1 MEVVKIY
8 KKKKLRVLLRFFSVL
23 FLGLFLIF
31 SVIHLYLGR
40 TLRAVENQYIEET
53 AILYVKNINRKIQSI
68 NQEFL
73 MLANNLRNIL
83 PGIPQ
88 NISPRDGGYYD
99 VLFMASDLVGSLKTR
114 YPELK
119 QSFLYWPA
127 SDLLAFSTGLSF
139 ASTDDFGIT
148 GQVKQRLRQQKDNLS
163 TQVCWE
169 ILTSGEE
176 AYILGWY
183 RQKEIMLAC
192 LIDLNQLF
200 AEINDMPKSYSV
212 ISFLRWNDGRV
223 IAPQAYRK
231 QAEQAI
237 ADGAE
242 VYTYPLADLGTAYIQ
257 KVEDGEI
264 LKNVHF
270 QLGLFNM
277 EMVLLWLEVILV
289 VRLCY
294 RWLFHPF
301 TKFVT
306 GLENV
311 ETEERFDRLDE
322 NDILELETINRQF
335 KTLSH
340 RLKDMRIALY
350 EQEITKKQTELELL
364 QEQVRPHFFLNC
376 LSLVHSLADRDSN
389 WEITELLEDLSG
401 YIRYLF
407 GPTAN
412 LRKISEEINHV
423 KLYIQLQ
430 HKRYGDA
437 FSCTIDVDEDLLDYF
452 IPKLMLQTLVENSIQ
467 HNAIYG
473 RPVEV
478 SLFLTKEVMDNE
490 TWLYCCVSDTGK
502 GFSDAVMDA
511 ILHDREIYR
520 DGRRHIGLSNLRER
534 LKLIYGNDATFQ
546 LSNMADNY
554 GAIVEVRI
562 KLSRIKSP
570 NEP

>member
-1 MEVVKIY
+1 MVKIY
-8 KKKKLRVLLRFFSVL
+8 KKKRLRVLLRFFSVL

-31 SVIHLYLGR
+31 SVIHLYLGQ
-40 TLRAVENQYIEET
+40 TLRAVEDQYIEET

-148 GQVKQRLRQQKDNLS
+148 GQVKQRLRQQKDSLS

-242 VYTYPLADLGTAYIQ
+242 VYTYPLANLGTAYIQ

-264 LKNVHF
+264 LQNVHF

-311 ETEERFDRLDE
+311 GTEEIFDRLDE

-340 RLKDMRIALY
+340 RLKDMRIALH
-350 EQEITKKQTELELL
+350 E
-364 QEQVRPHFFLNC
+364 
-376 LSLVHSLADRDSN
+376 
-389 WEITELLEDLSG
+389 
-401 YIRYLF
+401 
-407 GPTAN
+407 
-412 LRKISEEINHV
+412 
-423 KLYIQLQ
+423 
-430 HKRYGDA
+430 
-437 FSCTIDVDEDLLDYF
+437 
-452 IPKLMLQTLVENSIQ
+452 
-467 HNAIYG
+467 
-473 RPVEV
+473 
-478 SLFLTKEVMDNE
+478 
-490 TWLYCCVSDTGK
+490 
-502 GFSDAVMDA
+502 
-511 ILHDREIYR
+511 
-520 DGRRHIGLSNLRER
+520 
-534 LKLIYGNDATFQ
+534 
-546 LSNMADNY
+546 
-554 GAIVEVRI
+554 
-562 KLSRIKSP
+562 
-570 NEP
+570 

>member
-1 MEVVKIY
+1 MY
-8 KKKKLRVLLRFFSVL
+8 KKRKLRVLLRFFSIL
-23 FLGLFLIF
+23 FVVLFLIF
-31 SVIHLYLGR
+31 SVIHLYLGQ
-40 TLRAVENQYIEET
+40 TLRAVEDQYMEET

-68 NQEFL
+68 NLEFL
-73 MLANNLRNIL
+73 TLANNLRDIL

-99 VLFMASDLVGSLKTR
+99 MLFMASDLVGSLKTR

-148 GQVKQRLRQQKDNLS
+148 GQVKQRLRLQKDSLS
-163 TQVCWE
+163 TYVRWE

-176 AYILGWY
+176 TYMLGWY

-192 LIDLNQLF
+192 LIDLNQIF

-212 ISFLRWNDGRV
+212 ISFLLWHDGRV
-223 IAPQAYRK
+223 IAPQAYRE

-237 ADGAE
+237 ADGAKN
-242 VYTYPLADLGTAYIQ
+242 VYTYPLSDFGTAYIQ
-257 KVEDGEI
+257 KVEDGKV
-264 LKNVHF
+264 LRNVHI
-270 QLGLFNM
+270 QLGLLNM
-277 EMVLLWLEVILV
+277 EMGLFWLEILV
-289 VRLCY
+289 VIWLFYKR
-294 RWLFHPF
+294 LFHPF
-301 TKFVT
+301 TQFIT
-306 GLENV
+306 GLEAA
-311 ETEERFDRLDE
+311 EKEEDFNKLSE
-322 NDILELETINRQF
+322 NNILELEDINRKF
-335 KTLSH
+335 KILLH

-376 LSLVHSLADRDSN
+376 LSLVHSLADRDGS

-412 LRKISEEINHV
+412 LKKISEEINHV

-437 FSCTIDVDEDLLDYF
+437 FSCTIDIDKDLLDYF

-467 HNAIYG
+467 HNAIYEQQ
-473 RPVEV
+473 PVEV
-478 SLFLTKEVMDNE
+478 SLFMTKEIIENE
-490 TWLYCCVSDTGK
+490 IWLYCCVSDTGK
-502 GFSDAVMDA
+502 GVSDSVMDA
-511 ILHDREIYR
+511 ILHDREIFR
-520 DGRRHIGLSNLRER
+520 DGRRHIGLSNLKER
-534 LKLIYGNDATFQ
+534 LKLIYGNDASFH

-562 KLSRIKSP
+562 KLSRTKAP
-570 NEP
+570 TET

>member
-1 MEVVKIY
+1 MVKIY
-8 KKKKLRVLLRFFSVL
+8 KKKKLRFFSVL

-83 PGIPQ
+83 PDIPQ

-148 GQVKQRLRQQKDNLS
+148 GQVKQRLRQQKDSLS

-176 AYILGWY
+176 TYILGWY

-231 QAEQAI
+231 QAEQAV

-242 VYTYPLADLGTAYIQ
+242 VYTYPLAGLGTAYIQ
-257 KVEDGEI
+257 KIEDGEI
-264 LKNVHF
+264 LQNVHF

-311 ETEERFDRLDE
+311 GTEEIFDRLDE

-350 EQEITKKQTELELL
+350 EQEITKKQIELELL

-437 FSCTIDVDEDLLDYF
+437 FSCTIDVDEDLRDYF
-452 IPKLMLQTLVENSIQ
+452 IPQLMLQTLVENSIQ
-467 HNAIYG
+467 HNAIYE

-490 TWLYCCVSDTGK
+490 T
-502 GFSDAVMDA
+502 
-511 ILHDREIYR
+511 
-520 DGRRHIGLSNLRER
+520 
-534 LKLIYGNDATFQ
+534 
-546 LSNMADNY
+546 
-554 GAIVEVRI
+554 
-562 KLSRIKSP
+562 
-570 NEP
+570 

>member
-1 MEVVKIY
+1 
-8 KKKKLRVLLRFFSVL
+8 
-23 FLGLFLIF
+23 
-31 SVIHLYLGR
+31 
-40 TLRAVENQYIEET
+40 
-53 AILYVKNINRKIQSI
+53 
-68 NQEFL
+68 
-73 MLANNLRNIL
+73 
-83 PGIPQ
+83 
-88 NISPRDGGYYD
+88 
-99 VLFMASDLVGSLKTR
+99 
-114 YPELK
+114 
-119 QSFLYWPA
+119 
-127 SDLLAFSTGLSF
+127 
-139 ASTDDFGIT
+139 
-148 GQVKQRLRQQKDNLS
+148 
-163 TQVCWE
+163 
-169 ILTSGEE
+169 
-176 AYILGWY
+176 
-183 RQKEIMLAC
+183 MLAC

-237 ADGAE
+237 AE
-242 VYTYPLADLGTAYIQ
+242 VYTYPLANLGTAYIQ

-264 LKNVHF
+264 LQNVHF

-311 ETEERFDRLDE
+311 GTEEIFDRLDE

-437 FSCTIDVDEDLLDYF
+437 FSCTIDVDEDLRDYF

-467 HNAIYG
+467 HNAIYE

-520 DGRRHIGLSNLRER
+520 DGRRHIGLSNLKER